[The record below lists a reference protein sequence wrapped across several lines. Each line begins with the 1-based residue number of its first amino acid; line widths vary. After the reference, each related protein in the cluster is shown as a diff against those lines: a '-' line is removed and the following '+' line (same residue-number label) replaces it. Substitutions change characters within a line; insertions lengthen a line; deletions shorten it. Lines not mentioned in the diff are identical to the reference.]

1 MGASAP
7 PPQGGMTRWQVHGDV
22 HLTTPSLVGMAQEQ
36 GQCWGAGPSLMG
48 AAHPPCHPI
57 SLVRRQPVGRLP
69 QGLGSGLQ
77 PLRVQPGRHA
87 AGRAGHPRVGQRDAG
102 NAQRWAQ
109 GWRCLPLPGAAW
121 AHPRGSPQHI
131 PCCSP
136 RCSPDAAALPNSL
149 ASLSAS
155 MLSRLHPSIYP
166 LPCPPVHHRRV
177 CCSVPVHPAV
187 SAASPQCSATVI
199 VASLLSLVH
208 FLTPVH
214 PCCLCC
220 TPPPPHASPHF
231 ECIAPASASPPLPVH
246 FPHPSLYLP
255 TISAASPQCS
265 PTVSAASPNATVLSV
280 PSPVRP
286 CFPPCFP
293 TVPLHPQCSPA
304 SSAAVPTGPFA
315 SSGAS
320 QLFLP
325 HLPSAPLP
333 IRLCLPAILSTPAG
347 PRPPPSRDHLA
358 PHPAPPCPLGPLVRA
373 IGPLPAQSLPPIPT
387 ASPCCTQPKGH
398 PPTPRPWMRC
408 GGGGSVPTD
417 CCPLPCRLPQPQH
430 PGGRASHP

>member
-1 MGASAP
+1 MVVAAPMGASAP

-177 CCSVPVHPAV
+177 CCSVPVHSAV

-231 ECIAPASASPPLPVH
+231 ECIAPASASPPLPVL
-246 FPHPSLYLP
+246 FPHPSLPAHHLCSITPVQPHCLCCISQCNCPICAIPSASLLP
-255 TISAASPQCS
+255 SMLPHC
-265 PTVSAASPNATVLSV
+265 
-280 PSPVRP
+280 
-286 CFPPCFP
+286 
-293 TVPLHPQCSPA
+293 
-304 SSAAVPTGPFA
+304 PFA
-315 SSGAS
+315 SPVQPS
-320 QLFLP
+320 QLCSSP
-325 HLPSAPLP
+325 HWPLCILWCIPAFPSASSQ
-333 IRLCLPAILSTPAG
+333 CTP
-347 PRPPPSRDHLA
+347 PHPPVPPSYSLHASRAQA
-358 PHPAPPCPLGPLVRA
+358 PPLKGSPCPTPSPTMSPRSPRACHRSPPCPVTPTHPHSISLLH
-373 IGPLPAQSLPPIPT
+373 PAQRTPP
-387 ASPCCTQPKGH
+387 H
-398 PPTPRPWMRC
+398 TPALDEVW
-408 GGGGSVPTD
+408 GGGV
-417 CCPLPCRLPQPQH
+417 CPH
-430 PGGRASHP
+430 

>member
-1 MGASAP
+1 MVVAAPMGASAP

-177 CCSVPVHPAV
+177 CCSVPVHSAV

-220 TPPPPHASPHF
+220 TPPPPMHLPISSALPQPVHLHHYRCFFPTPVCTCPPSLQHHPSAAPLSLLHLPMQLSYLCHPQCVPASLHASPLSL
-231 ECIAPASASPPLPVH
+231 CIP
-246 FPHPSLYLP
+246 
-255 TISAASPQCS
+255 SAAQPALQQSPL
-265 PTVSAASPNATVLSV
+265 A
-280 PSPVRP
+280 
-286 CFPPCFP
+286 
-293 TVPLHPQCSPA
+293 PLHPLVHPSFSFRIFPVHPSP
-304 SSAAVPTGPFA
+304 SAC
-315 SSGAS
+315 AS
-320 QLFLP
+320 QLFSPRQQGPGPPPQGITLP
-325 HLPSAPLP
+325 HTQPHHVPSVPSCVPSVPSLPSHSHPSP
-333 IRLCLPAILSTPAG
+333 QHLPAAPSPKDTP
-347 PRPPPSRDHLA
+347 
-358 PHPAPPCPLGPLVRA
+358 PHPGP
-373 IGPLPAQSLPPIPT
+373 
-387 ASPCCTQPKGH
+387 
-398 PPTPRPWMRC
+398 
-408 GGGGSVPTD
+408 D
-417 CCPLPCRLPQPQH
+417 
-430 PGGRASHP
+430 